1 MSYGHPSSDRLA
13 TVSIPE
19 LAQRLRAVD
28 QTLPEALQAQI
39 LRAGSAIAPELIAIL
54 EETLADDATDHGW
67 LPSHAAKLLGQIG
80 DGQAVPAL
88 LRFLEHYDVL
98 DSYHDDAADALTAL
112 GDVAIEAC
120 LAAYP
125 TAFDENLRD
134 GIASVLRRSA
144 IQDDRIFHA
153 LVDFLEQSPELG
165 AMYLAEYGD
174 ARAVPALSRMFDA
187 LPVVDRD
194 GAMTANHVFVEL
206 RCAIEELG
214 GQLTAEQAAKADRAD
229 ASRRRFAAQMDE
241 ALHRLRTVATPR
253 GSQPAPP
260 WPPSNGEGAAAQ
272 KPRKWG
278 RNERCWCGSGKKY
291 KKCHL
296 DLDH

>member
-1 MSYGHPSSDRLA
+1 MSHCHPSSDRQTTA
-13 TVSIPE
+13 SIPE
-19 LAQRLRAVD
+19 LAQQLRTVD

-39 LRAGSAIAPELIAIL
+39 LRAGSAIAPDLIAIL
-54 EETLADDATDHGW
+54 EETLADDETDHGW
-67 LPSHAAKLLGQIG
+67 PPSHAAKLLGQIG

-98 DSYHDDAADALTAL
+98 DSYHDDAADALSAL

-144 IQDDRIFHA
+144 IKDDRIFHA

-174 ARAVPALSRMFDA
+174 LRAVPSLSRMFDV

-214 GQLTAEQAAKADRAD
+214 GQLTAEQTAKAERVD
-229 ASRRRFAAQMDE
+229 APRRRFAAQMDE
-241 ALHRLRTVATPR
+241 ARQRLRTLAAPK

-260 WPPSNGEGAAAQ
+260 WPSNGEGAAAR
-272 KPRKWG
+272 KRRKWG

-296 DLDH
+296 DLEH